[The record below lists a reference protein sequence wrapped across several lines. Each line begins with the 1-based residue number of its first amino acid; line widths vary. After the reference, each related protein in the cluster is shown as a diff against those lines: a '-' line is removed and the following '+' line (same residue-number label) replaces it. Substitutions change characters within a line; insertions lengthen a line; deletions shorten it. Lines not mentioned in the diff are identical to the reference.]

1 MKVLKPLFWDAD
13 WSKID
18 LEKHKT
24 YVIERVLELGD
35 PDAVRW
41 LFSVYSDAEI
51 KSVLETSRNISTK
64 SVNYW
69 TIILKSR
76 QKSSHV

>member
-1 MKVLKPLFWDAD
+1 MKPLRPLFWDID

-35 PDAVRW
+35 PEAVGW

-51 KSVLETSRNISTK
+51 KRVLETSRNISAK
-64 SVNYW
+64 SANYW
-69 TIILKSR
+69 TIILEAR
-76 QKSSHV
+76 